1 MYARFWGKTR
11 GTGNAS
17 VGERIGEDTECRALA
32 AEVERRAR
40 SWEGT
45 GRLGEH

>member
-1 MYARFWGKTR
+1 MR
-11 GTGNAS
+11 NANA
-17 VGERIGEDTECRALA
+17 GERIGEDTECRALA